1 LGTTGIVNP
10 MSEEAWKE
18 SLALELRVMA
28 AKGLRRAVYIF
39 GNYGEDF
46 AVKKLGLKQEYLIKV
61 SNFMGFMLDKA
72 VEYGFEEILIVGHLG
87 KLIKVAAGI
96 FQTHSRFA
104 DARMEILAAY
114 ARP

>member
-1 LGTTGIVNP
+1 

-46 AVKKLGLKQEYLIKV
+46 AVKKL
-61 SNFMGFMLDKA
+61 D
-72 VEYGFEEILIVGHLG
+72 
-87 KLIKVAAGI
+87 
-96 FQTHSRFA
+96 
-104 DARMEILAAY
+104 
-114 ARP
+114 